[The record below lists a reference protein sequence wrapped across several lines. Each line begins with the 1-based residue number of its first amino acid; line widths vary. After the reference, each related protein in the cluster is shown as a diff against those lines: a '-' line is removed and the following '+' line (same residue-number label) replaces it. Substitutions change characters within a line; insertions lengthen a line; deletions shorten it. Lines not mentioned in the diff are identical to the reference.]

1 MQPSIAPMNIE
12 TNAANKGKG
21 GEEQQQEE
29 ESACLMNPILIDFG
43 IAKDVNSSG
52 ATVTMTKTSI
62 AGGVEGTEH
71 YIDPALLNG
80 KLKRATMA
88 SDVWSF
94 GGLFL

>member
-12 TNAANKGKG
+12 PNA

-29 ESACLMNPILIDFG
+29 ENACLMNPILIDFG

-52 ATVTMTKTSI
+52 ATMTVTKTSTTA

-71 YIDPALLNG
+71 YIDLALLNG